1 MADPTNAEL
10 AARIDQLNQ
19 RMAQLPAK
27 SQVDNLLASVED
39 YKSTQAAQITEL
51 QNKIAT
57 LESKVSDLESR
68 VQALESA

>member
-10 AARIDQLNQ
+10 SARIDQLNQ
-19 RMAQLPAK
+19 RMAQLATK
-27 SQVDNLLASVED
+27 SQLDNLLASLED

-51 QNKIAT
+51 QNKITT
-57 LESKVSDLESR
+57 LEGKVSDLESR